1 MLLISSLLLVS
12 DSVGPGIYGGRVQRD
27 EHGSIIIG
35 KQFQNHNPT
44 PGPVYDGGGY
54 TAMSKALSQG
64 VSAVE
69 ALLKQDPSLV
79 NEISTGGA
87 QPLHMAGQVVL
98 KYVFF
103 ISQPLI
109 VRLFKIYVIR
119 DIYLTLQSPGK
130 LADA

>member
-1 MLLISSLLLVS
+1 MLLIAPLLLVS

-35 KQFQNHNPT
+35 KQFQNHNPM

-87 QPLHMAGQVVL
+87 QPLHMAGQIVP
-98 KYVFF
+98 KYVFLYHNLSVCASSKF
-103 ISQPLI
+103 
-109 VRLFKIYVIR
+109 
-119 DIYLTLQSPGK
+119 T
-130 LADA
+130 